1 LGGPVV
7 VEALD
12 DGGEGFPV
20 DEGLYF
26 GESVA
31 QFFYVFVEVSEEV
44 GSE

>member
-1 LGGPVV
+1 MG
-7 VEALD
+7 LD
-12 DGGEGFPV
+12 EWKFLEGKWKASSGEE
-20 DEGLYF
+20 DAF